1 MTRDRSKSV
10 EFGLGL
16 FPTEPAARIVELARL
31 GEALG
36 YHGVWFG
43 DSHLIWREV
52 YVTMGAAA
60 QVTKRATLGTAVTN
74 PLSRHVTVT
83 ASAAFT
89 LHELSGGRAILGIG
103 AGDSSLRTYGG
114 KPARLAELERAIG
127 SIRALHKGE
136 SVDAGQGLARIVA
149 AKDARIPI
157 YIAGSGPRILEL
169 AGRVADGAII
179 LVGLDERFIR
189 AAVECV
195 RKGARAAGRDPAS
208 VRTVLW
214 VPAAMVEDPE
224 VTQSV
229 KAHIARIIIRPLPV
243 DLSSED
249 LEVARA
255 VKASYDYYH
264 HMAEA
269 ADHGRVIPDEMV
281 PRFAIAGDP
290 AGRREQ
296 VQAAAAAGIDQ
307 VAIIPYGTARFDR
320 EATIRAFTTH
330 VMAKL

>member
-1 MTRDRSKSV
+1 MSRTP

-16 FPTEPAARIVELARL
+16 FPTEPAARMVELARL
-31 GEALG
+31 GEGLG
-36 YHGVWFG
+36 YHGLWFG

-60 QVTKRATLGTAVTN
+60 QATTRATLGTAVTN
-74 PLSRHVTVT
+74 PLSRHITVT
-83 ASAAFT
+83 ASAAFA

-103 AGDSSLRTYGG
+103 AGDSGLRTYGG
-114 KPARLAELERAIG
+114 KPARLADLEKAIAVC
-127 SIRALHKGE
+127 RALHKGE
-136 SVDAGQGLARIVA
+136 TVDAGQGPARIVA
-149 AKDARIPI
+149 ARDARIPI

-179 LVGLDERFIR
+179 LVGLDEQFVR

-195 RKGARAAGRDPAS
+195 RKGARSAGRDPAS

-214 VPAAMVEDPE
+214 VPAAMVDDPE

-229 KAHIARIIIRPLPV
+229 KAHIGRIIIRPLPV
-243 DLSSED
+243 DLGADD
-249 LEVARA
+249 LQVAQA

-269 ADHGRVIPDEMV
+269 ADHGRVIPDAMV
-281 PRFAIAGDP
+281 PRFALTGDP
-290 AGRREQ
+290 ARCREQ
-296 VQAAAAAGIDQ
+296 VGMAAEAGIDQ
-307 VAIIPYGTARFDR
+307 VAIIPYSTSRFDR
-320 EATIRAFTTH
+320 EATIRAFADH
-330 VMAKL
+330 VMAKLS

>member
-1 MTRDRSKSV
+1 MSAIP

-16 FPTEPAARIVELARL
+16 FPTEPAARMVELARL
-31 GEALG
+31 GEGLG
-36 YHGVWFG
+36 YHGLWFG

-60 QVTKRATLGTAVTN
+60 QATRRATLGTAVTN
-74 PLSRHVTVT
+74 PLSRHITVT

-103 AGDSSLRTYGG
+103 AGDSGLRTYGG

-127 SIRALHKGE
+127 IIRALHRGE
-136 SVDAGQGLARIVA
+136 TVDPGEGLARMVA
-149 AKDARIPI
+149 ARDTRIPI

-169 AGRVADGAII
+169 AGRVGDGAII

-195 RKGARAAGRDPAS
+195 HKGARAAGRDPAS

-214 VPAAMVEDPE
+214 VPAAMADDPE

-229 KAHIARIIIRPLPV
+229 KAHIARIIIRPLPI
-243 DLSSED
+243 DLDAED
-249 LEVARA
+249 LKVVQA

-269 ADHGRVIPDEMV
+269 ANHGRAIPDAMV
-281 PRFAIAGDP
+281 RRFALAGDP
-290 AGRREQ
+290 ARSRDQ
-296 VQAAAAAGIDQ
+296 VRAAGAAGIHQ

-320 EATIRAFTTH
+320 EATIRAFAGQ

>member
-1 MTRDRSKSV
+1 MAGKNGGI
-10 EFGLGL
+10 ELGLGL
-16 FPTEPAARIVELARL
+16 FPTEPAARIVELARM
-31 GEALG
+31 GEGLG
-36 YHGVWFG
+36 YHALWFG

-60 QVTKRATLGTAVTN
+60 QATTRTTLGTAVTN
-74 PLSRHVTVT
+74 PLTRHVTVT

-89 LHELSGGRAILGIG
+89 LDELSGGRAILGIG
-103 AGDSSLRTYGG
+103 AGDSGVRTFGG
-114 KPARLAELERAIG
+114 KPARLAELESTIG
-127 SIRALHKGE
+127 IIRALHRGE
-136 SVDAGQGLARIVA
+136 TVDAGQGPARIVA
-149 AKDARIPI
+149 AGGAHIPI

-179 LVGLDERFIR
+179 LVGLDGAFVRG
-189 AAVECV
+189 AVECV

-214 VPAAMVEDPE
+214 VPAALVDDPE
-224 VTQSV
+224 ATRSV

-243 DLSSED
+243 DLRGDD
-249 LEVARA
+249 LKVVQA

-264 HMAEA
+264 HMAET

-290 AGRREQ
+290 GRAREQ
-296 VQAAAAAGIDQ
+296 VRAAHAAGIDQ
-307 VAIIPYGTARFDR
+307 VAIVPYGTARFDR
-320 EATIRAFTTH
+320 EVTIRAFAEH

>member
-1 MTRDRSKSV
+1 MATRSTLPW
-10 EFGLGL
+10 G
-16 FPTEPAARIVELARL
+16 TECAGGPQRRRPNRAKAVIDATRK
-31 GEALG
+31 EA
-36 YHGVWFG
+36 
-43 DSHLIWREV
+43 S
-52 YVTMGAAA
+52 
-60 QVTKRATLGTAVTN
+60 
-74 PLSRHVTVT
+74 
-83 ASAAFT
+83 
-89 LHELSGGRAILGIG
+89 AILGIG
-103 AGDSSLRTYGG
+103 AGDSGLRTYGG
-114 KPARLAELERAIG
+114 KPARLAELEGAIHI
-127 SIRALHKGE
+127 IRALHRGE
-136 SVDAGQGLARIVA
+136 TVDAGQGPARIVA

-157 YIAGSGPRILEL
+157 YLAGSGPRILEL

-179 LVGLDERFIR
+179 LVGLDDRFIR

-195 RKGARAAGRDPAS
+195 RKGARAAGRDPGS

-214 VPAAMVEDPE
+214 VPAAMVDDPE
-224 VTQSV
+224 VAQSV

-243 DLSSED
+243 DLTGED

-290 AGRREQ
+290 RRAREQ
-296 VQAAAAAGIDQ
+296 VRAAAAAGIDQ

-320 EATIRAFTTH
+320 EATIRAFTDH
-330 VMAKL
+330 VMANL

>member
-1 MTRDRSKSV
+1 MTNETSSNP

-36 YHGVWFG
+36 YNGLWFG

-60 QVTKRATLGTAVTN
+60 QATTRATLGTAVTN
-74 PLSRHVTVT
+74 PLTRHVTVT

-89 LHELSGGRAILGIG
+89 LHELSGGRAIVGIG
-103 AGDSSLRTYGG
+103 AGDSGVRTFGG
-114 KPARLAELERAIG
+114 KPARLADLEKAILT
-127 SIRALHKGE
+127 IRALHRGE
-136 SVDAGQGLARIVA
+136 TVDMGDGKARMVA

-157 YIAGSGPRILEL
+157 YIAGSGPKILEL
-169 AGRVADGAII
+169 AGRVCDGAII
-179 LVGLDERFIR
+179 LVGLDEPFIR
-189 AAVECV
+189 GAVECV
-195 RKGARAAGRDPAS
+195 RQGARAAGRDPSS

-214 VPAAMVEDPE
+214 VPAALMEDPQA
-224 VTQSV
+224 TQSV

-243 DLSSED
+243 DLGPAD
-249 LEVARA
+249 LEVVRA

-264 HMAEA
+264 HMDEV
-269 ADHGRVIPDEMV
+269 ADHGRAVPDRMV
-281 PRFAIAGDP
+281 PRFALTGDP
-290 AGRREQ
+290 TRIREQ
-296 VQAAAAAGIDQ
+296 VKTAFAAGIDQ
-307 VAIIPYGTARFDR
+307 VAIIPYGTQRFDR
-320 EATIRAFTTH
+320 EESIRAFADR